1 MGQLLELQGLF
12 QRLPGDVAQHH
23 PVGCRMWLHAGA
35 SLAMLE
41 KRAWLGDH
49 SGTEITHW
57 HEPAFLSFSF
67 FLSLSCVSLDS
78 RFG

>member
-1 MGQLLELQGLF
+1 MGEGLGVGFFFGLGPLGGLSLVGQLLELQGLF

-41 KRAWLGDH
+41 KPSRELGW
-49 SGTEITHW
+49 GTRVG
-57 HEPAFLSFSF
+57 LK
-67 FLSLSCVSLDS
+67 
-78 RFG
+78 